1 MQARPTSKSRHT
13 YEKNN
18 EQLILVVEDDLLFLT
33 LAEIFLRESGYNVV
47 TAENSA
53 RALEHLERSSA
64 ISAIV
69 SDIQMPGAL
78 DGYGLITYLRACDV
92 RIPAI
97 LTSGGIVPKTLPT
110 DTQFLSKPYSNHAL
124 LSALQQMLA
133 A

>member
-1 MQARPTSKSRHT
+1 MKI
-13 YEKNN
+13 KN
-18 EQLILVVEDDLLFLT
+18 ERLILVVEDDQLFLM
-33 LAEIFLRESGYNVV
+33 LAEIFLQESGYDVL

-53 RALEHLERSSA
+53 KALEHLESSSK

-69 SDIQMPGAL
+69 SDIQMPGVL

-97 LTSGGIVPKTLPT
+97 LTSGGVVPKTLPT

-124 LSALQQMLA
+124 LSALQRMLA